1 MSDAV
6 TAVFYDGDSARR
18 RSVAVR
24 FAQGDLEVAE
34 GGAVLARWSYE
45 DIRRQDGPP
54 GVLRLRSV
62 RAPDLARLEIE
73 DAGAAAEVVA
83 RCPRLDEAARTGRR
97 AVWRIVVASLAA
109 GVSLL
114 LTAVYLVPIASDWL
128 APLIPWSVEQRLGG
142 AVDNQVRAL
151 FGRTVC
157 AEPRG
162 RAALD
167 KLSDRL
173 SAKANLP
180 IPVEV
185 GILPSAVPN
194 AFALPGGRVYLLDG
208 LLRRAENVDE
218 VAGVLAH
225 EMGHV
230 RHRDGLRRLIQS
242 GGTAFL
248 LGLLF
253 GDVTGSST
261 LILLGR
267 LLVESSYSREAE
279 SGADGF
285 AADVVSALGRSPKAL
300 GTFLVRVTGGQRGRP
315 LPFLASH
322 PISEDRLAALSARDI
337 PPTGAPLLTDEE
349 WRALKSICRPA

>member
-1 MSDAV
+1 MSDAS
-6 TAVFYDGDSARR
+6 AAFYDGDSARR
-18 RSVAVR
+18 RIVAVR
-24 FAQGDLEVAE
+24 LGDSALEISE
-34 GGAVLARWSYE
+34 GGTVLTSWSYD
-45 DIRRQDGPP
+45 DIRRQDGPL
-54 GVLRLRSV
+54 GMLRLRSV
-62 RAPDLARLEIE
+62 AASDLARLEIE
-73 DAGAAAEVVA
+73 DGAAAAEVVR
-83 RCPRLDEAARTGRR
+83 RCPRLDEGAQMGSRTVR
-97 AVWRIVVASLAA
+97 RIVVWSLAA
-109 GVSLL
+109 GLSLL
-114 LTAVYLVPIASDWL
+114 LTAVYLVPVASNWL
-128 APLIPWSVEQRLGG
+128 APLIPWSVERRLGG

-151 FGRTVC
+151 FGKTVC
-157 AEPRG
+157 LDPRG

-167 KLSDRL
+167 KLVNRL
-173 SAKANLP
+173 STQGKLP

-185 GILPSAVPN
+185 GVLPSSVPN
-194 AFALPGGRVYLLDG
+194 AFALPGGRIYLLDG
-208 LLRRAENVDE
+208 LLRRADNVDE
-218 VAGVLAH
+218 VAGVLVH

-242 GGTAFL
+242 GGNAFL

-267 LLVESSYSREAE
+267 ILIESSYSREAE
-279 SGADGF
+279 MAADGF

-300 GTFLVRVTGGQRGRP
+300 GTFLVRVTGAQRDRP

-337 PPTGAPLLTDEE
+337 PSIGAPLISDEE